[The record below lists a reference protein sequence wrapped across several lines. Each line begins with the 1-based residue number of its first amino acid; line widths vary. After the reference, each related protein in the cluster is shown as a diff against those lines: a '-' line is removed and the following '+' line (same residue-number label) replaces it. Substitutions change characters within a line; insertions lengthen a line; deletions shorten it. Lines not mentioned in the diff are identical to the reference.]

1 MILKKKI
8 SEIKFF
14 SYLSKFLKKI
24 IFSLGV
30 LSFIF
35 LVSIFTYY
43 YSSGLQ
49 KIYTPGALILKVND
63 KVLKKYVG
71 FDLRYIPTYLK
82 ILQINL
88 FKNFTPNNLQNVY
101 LEINQL
107 SILGI
112 ELQRKLRSENYGEL
126 DDDEKIFLPAK
137 LKLNDESYPI
147 KLRTKGVRTIHWKN
161 KDTTSYKIDIRGD
174 KRLWGMEEFSIQKP
188 IIRNYTYEYLFH
200 KLLGH
205 VGLVNIDYF
214 FVNLFI
220 NDLNHGVY
228 AVEESFSKE
237 LVERQKKR
245 NGPIF
250 SLKDELGEYFPNISF
265 ELYSDNY
272 WISQYPDLT
281 EDLFS
286 NLNDLK
292 NTEEFEINKYFD
304 IDKWAKY
311 FAIMDLTGSYHG
323 SLAKSVKFFY
333 NPTTALFEPIGYD
346 LHKGAG
352 SFDNFILIDL
362 LQESDVACSYIC
374 RHKEWFYRFFKS
386 GNGELNFNF
395 IDKYIDY
402 LIQFSNESF
411 INSFLDIY
419 NSELSNYNN
428 AIYKD
433 FPRSDNTTWIGA
445 GFFVYDKN
453 YLFNRAKLIKKRIN
467 STNLDKVDISKVDET
482 LFYEDYQ
489 TSTFPFLAE
498 TINCKNQN
506 DKKKYF
512 FAGKMSIKFDSSCKN
527 IKFLSFSDEERIFEL
542 KENIRIMSNQNVFFK
557 DKFENLVDSVEFIK
571 ISENVYQTNSNIK
584 ILKNTIINKNQ
595 KIIFEK
601 NSSIDILNGSTLF
614 IEGQIEF
621 TNDQNNLTL
630 IQSNDGTGS
639 LIFINNDYNL
649 SNLIFKKLSK
659 PNLENYILYG
669 GVNFINSKVDLDNI
683 YIKDSNNEDGINI
696 INSKSSLTNIYFDN
710 IKADAFDVDFGD
722 LNFLNINCV
731 NVNND
736 CLDISGANVT
746 GQQLST
752 DNVFD
757 KGISVG
763 EGSVVAI
770 NDIKISNN
778 NVALAVKDG
787 SNAYFKDV
795 YLDNNNFDIVLF
807 NKKKEFLKPSLKV
820 ENINNL
826 DEKKILQSK
835 DTKLFIN
842 NKKYLGKYKDS
853 FINSKIY

>member
-1 MILKKKI
+1 
-8 SEIKFF
+8 
-14 SYLSKFLKKI
+14 
-24 IFSLGV
+24 
-30 LSFIF
+30 
-35 LVSIFTYY
+35 
-43 YSSGLQ
+43 
-49 KIYTPGALILKVND
+49 
-63 KVLKKYVG
+63 
-71 FDLRYIPTYLK
+71 
-82 ILQINL
+82 
-88 FKNFTPNNLQNVY
+88 
-101 LEINQL
+101 
-107 SILGI
+107 
-112 ELQRKLRSENYGEL
+112 
-126 DDDEKIFLPAK
+126 
-137 LKLNDESYPI
+137 
-147 KLRTKGVRTIHWKN
+147 
-161 KDTTSYKIDIRGD
+161 
-174 KRLWGMEEFSIQKP
+174 
-188 IIRNYTYEYLFH
+188 
-200 KLLGH
+200 
-205 VGLVNIDYF
+205 
-214 FVNLFI
+214 
-220 NDLNHGVY
+220 
-228 AVEESFSKE
+228 
-237 LVERQKKR
+237 
-245 NGPIF
+245 
-250 SLKDELGEYFPNISF
+250 
-265 ELYSDNY
+265 
-272 WISQYPDLT
+272 
-281 EDLFS
+281 
-286 NLNDLK
+286 
-292 NTEEFEINKYFD
+292 
-304 IDKWAKY
+304 
-311 FAIMDLTGSYHG
+311 MDLTGAYHG

-352 SFDNFILIDL
+352 KFDNFILIDL
-362 LQESDVACSYIC
+362 LQESGAACSYIC
-374 RHKEWFYRFFKS
+374 HHKEWYFRFFKS

-428 AIYKD
+428 AINKD
-433 FPRSDNTTWIGA
+433 FPRHDMITWVGA

-467 STNLDKVDISKVDET
+467 STNLKKVDISKVDET

-498 TINCKNQN
+498 TINCKNKN

-527 IKFLSFSDEERIFEL
+527 IKFSSFKDEERIFEL
-542 KENIRIMSNQNVFFK
+542 KENIRIMSNQNIFFK
-557 DKFENLVDSVEFIK
+557 DKFENLVDNIEFIK
-571 ISENVYQTNSNIK
+571 VSENLYQTNSNIK

-601 NSSIDILNGSTLF
+601 NSSIDILKGSTLF

-621 TNDQNNLTL
+621 TNDQNNLTV
-630 IQSNDGTGS
+630 IQSDDGTGS
-639 LIFINNDYNL
+639 LVFINNDYNL

-696 INSKSSLTNIYFDN
+696 INSKSNLTNIYFDN

-722 LNFLNINCV
+722 LNFLNINCA

-746 GQQLST
+746 GQQLFS

-795 YLDNNNFDIVLF
+795 NLDNNNFDIVLF

-820 ENINNL
+820 ENINYL

-842 NKKYLGKYKDS
+842 NKKYLGNYKDN
-853 FINSKIY
+853 FIISKIY